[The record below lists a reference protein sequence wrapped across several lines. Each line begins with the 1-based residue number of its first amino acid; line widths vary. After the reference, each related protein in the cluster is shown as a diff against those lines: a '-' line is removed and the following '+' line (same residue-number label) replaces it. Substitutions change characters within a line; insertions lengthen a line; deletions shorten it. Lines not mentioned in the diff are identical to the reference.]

1 MSGLRDPTHLISMKL
16 TLEVR
21 SGPQSGKK
29 IEAPAGELVR
39 IGRTTRADV
48 AFPDDSHMS
57 GVHFALQCEE
67 KVCWV
72 RDYKSTNGTLVNGQ
86 KIVEVALRQG
96 DKITAG
102 TTQFLVHIEAARAAV
117 AADAPPPS
125 APQARLL
132 ALLKGDFQPLYGL
145 LDAARE
151 PSVLKVLIESR
162 EECQSLF
169 EGPQGDQL
177 AHFAP
182 YLVRL
187 TPDSQMLDTLAHQ
200 AWGKN
205 WGVYLTCDHPF
216 AEIRK
221 HLQYFLRVTLDGHR
235 EAFFRYYD
243 PRVLRLFLPTCLPEE
258 IDQFFGPIRY
268 YLMEDENGGALLRF
282 SNSGRGAGLRT
293 LPLSPGPSPSEPGTL
308 TEPISPDVF
317 FKR

>member
-1 MSGLRDPTHLISMKL
+1 MKL
-16 TLEVR
+16 ILEVR

-29 IEAPAGELVR
+29 IDVPAGQLVR
-39 IGRTTRADV
+39 IGRTARADA

-57 GVHFALQCEE
+57 GVHFAIQCEE

-86 KIVEVALRQG
+86 KIVEVALRGG

-102 TTQFLVHIEAARAAV
+102 TTQFLVRIEAPKAEA
-117 AADAPPPS
+117 APPLPAPVT

-132 ALLKGDFQPLYGL
+132 ALFRQDFQPLFAL

-151 PSVLKVLIESR
+151 PSVLKVLVESR

-187 TPDSQMLDTLAHQ
+187 APDSQMLETLAHQ

-205 WGVYLTCDHPF
+205 WGVYLTCDRSF

-268 YLMEDENGGALLRF
+268 YLMEDEKGGALLRF

-293 LPLSPGPSPSEPGTL
+293 LPLSAEPPGGELGTM

>member
-1 MSGLRDPTHLISMKL
+1 MKL
-16 TLEVR
+16 VLEVR
-21 SGPQSGKK
+21 SGLQAGKK
-29 IEAPAGELVR
+29 IDVASGQLVR
-39 IGRTTRADV
+39 IGRTPRADM

-57 GVHFALQCEE
+57 GIHFAIQSEE
-67 KVCWV
+67 KACWV

-86 KIVEVALRQG
+86 KVMEVVLREG

-102 TTQFLVHIEAARAAV
+102 TTQFVVRIERDAAAAPQP
-117 AADAPPPS
+117 AAPEALS
-125 APQARLL
+125 APQSRLL
-132 ALLKGDFQPLYGL
+132 AMLRSDFQPLFAL

-151 PSVLKVLIESR
+151 PSVLKVLVESR

-187 TPDSQMLDTLAHQ
+187 TPDSQVLETLAVQ
-200 AWGKN
+200 AWGRG
-205 WGVYLTCDHPF
+205 WGVFLTCDRPF

-235 EAFFRYYD
+235 EVYFRYYD
-243 PRVLRLFLPTCLPEE
+243 PRVLRLFLPTCMPEE

-268 YLMEDENGGALLRF
+268 YLIEDEKGGALLRF
-282 SNSGRGAGLRT
+282 SNSGRGAGLKT
-293 LPLSPGPSPSEPGTL
+293 LPLAPDFPPAAPGTL
-308 TEPISPDVF
+308 TEPYNPDSL

>member
-1 MSGLRDPTHLISMKL
+1 MKL
-16 TLEVR
+16 MLEVR

-29 IEAPAGELVR
+29 IDVPAGQLVR
-39 IGRTTRADV
+39 IGRTARADV
-48 AFPDDSHMS
+48 AFSDDSHMS

-102 TTQFLVHIEAARAAV
+102 TTQFLVHIEAAKPAAAITAEV
-117 AADAPPPS
+117 PSS
-125 APQARLL
+125 APQTRLL
-132 ALLKGDFQPLYGL
+132 ELLRRDFQPLYGL

-177 AHFAP
+177 SHFAP

-205 WGVYLTCDHPF
+205 WGVYLTCDSPF

-258 IDQFFGPIRY
+258 IDQFFGPVRY
-268 YLMEDENGGALLRF
+268 YLMEDEKGGALLRF
-282 SNSGRGAGLRT
+282 SNSGHGAGLRT
-293 LPLSPGPSPSEPGTL
+293 LPLAAGPPAGEPGTL
-308 TEPISPDVF
+308 TEPIDPGIF
-317 FKR
+317 RR

>member
-1 MSGLRDPTHLISMKL
+1 MKL

-29 IEAPAGELVR
+29 IDVLTGQLVR
-39 IGRTTRADV
+39 IGRTPRADV
-48 AFPDDSHMS
+48 AFSDDTHMS

-67 KVCWV
+67 NVCWV

-86 KIVEVALRQG
+86 KIVEVALRGG

-102 TTQFLVHIEAARAAV
+102 TTQFLVRIEAGKPEAAP
-117 AADAPPPS
+117 APPPAS
-125 APQARLL
+125 VTAPQSRLL
-132 ALLKGDFQPLYGL
+132 ALLRRDFQPLFGL

-187 TPDSQMLDTLAHQ
+187 APDSQMLDTLAHL

-205 WGVYLTCDHPF
+205 WGVYLTCDRSF
-216 AEIRK
+216 AEVRK

-268 YLMEDENGGALLRF
+268 YLMEDEKGGALLRF

-293 LPLSPGPSPSEPGTL
+293 LPLSPDPAPGELGTL
-308 TEPISPDVF
+308 TEPVSPDAF

>member
-1 MSGLRDPTHLISMKL
+1 MKL
-16 TLEVR
+16 ILEVL
-21 SGPQSGKK
+21 SGPQTGKR
-29 IEAPAGELVR
+29 IDVPANQLVR
-39 IGRTTRADV
+39 IGRTPRSDV
-48 AFPDDSHMS
+48 AFPGDSHMS
-57 GVHFALQCEE
+57 SVHFALQCEE
-67 KVCWV
+67 QVCWV

-86 KIVEVALRQG
+86 KVVEVALRQG

-102 TTQFLVHIEAARAAV
+102 TTQFLVHVEAPKAKP
-117 AADAPPPS
+117 APAPAQES
-125 APQARLL
+125 APQNQLL
-132 ALLKGDFQPLYGL
+132 GLLRRDFQPLFGL

-187 TPDSQMLDTLAHQ
+187 SPDSQMLETLTHL

-205 WGVYLTCDHPF
+205 WGIFLTCDHPF
-216 AEIRK
+216 GEIRK

-268 YLMEDENGGALLRF
+268 YLMEDEKGGALLRF

-293 LPLSPGPSPSEPGTL
+293 LPLSPGKDSGEPGTL
-308 TEPISPDVF
+308 TQPISPDAF
-317 FKR
+317 FRR